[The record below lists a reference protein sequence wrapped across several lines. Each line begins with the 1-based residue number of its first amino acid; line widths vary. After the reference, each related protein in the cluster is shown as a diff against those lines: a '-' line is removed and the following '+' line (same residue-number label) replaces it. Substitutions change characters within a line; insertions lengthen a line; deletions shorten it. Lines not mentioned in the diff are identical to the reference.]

1 MDVTEEQTPFVTV
14 HVKVFAPTA
23 NPVTPVFGELG
34 EVIVTPAGPVQTP
47 ALTVVLAFKLAVVA
61 LHNVCDEPA
70 LDCDGAL
77 MVMVAV
83 EVAAVQEPLVT
94 VQVKV

>member
-1 MDVTEEQTPFVTV
+1 MTV
-14 HVKVFAPTA
+14 HINILAPRV
-23 NPVTPVFGELG
+23 NPVTPVLGELG

-47 ALTVVLAFKLAVVA
+47 ALTVVLALKVAVVA

-70 LDCDGAL
+70 FDCEGAL
-77 MVMVAV
+77 MVMVTV
-83 EVAAVQEPLVT
+83 EVAAAQAPLVT